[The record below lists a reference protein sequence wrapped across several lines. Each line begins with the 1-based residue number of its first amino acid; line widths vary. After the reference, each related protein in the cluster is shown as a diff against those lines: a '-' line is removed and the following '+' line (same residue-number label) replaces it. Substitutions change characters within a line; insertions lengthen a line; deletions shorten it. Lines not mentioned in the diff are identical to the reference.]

1 MTQQYEENDLPEMP
15 DDTPEHDSSSYLEDD
30 EVDTEQHLDDDPEAG
45 GSSGVTMSAS
55 EAAPKKNSGK
65 MLLMGASLAGV
76 LGLGGVGYFLFGPS
90 GQPPVAAAP
99 APAAEATDPLDAP
112 AGGDELA
119 GLPGATEAPAAAPA
133 MDETAAGLDPTALP
147 ADPAAAS
154 PVASAPASLPAAAPA
169 TAAPPTAP
177 APVAAAPAAAARP
190 VAAAPIPKPAPV
202 APVAAPAADSAQVT
216 ELKDRVASLE
226 AQVAELSAK
235 LEKQRAAV
243 RAVAAAPKAPKKKEE
258 VVQKAPAAREALPG
272 YVVREITSNGKNAV
286 VRTPSGR
293 TVLLSKDERVKI
305 NGKTMKV
312 TAIDA
317 KASQVLI
324 DDRYVISAA
333 EAAAAP
339 KPASVAA
346 VTAPPVVAAPAAET
360 VVAEPKAPAAAGLK
374 EATGWR
380 VNAVFQGQQ
389 GGKPFLVQRP
399 DNTFM
404 RVGLGDTLPGLG
416 VVRDAAK
423 DGRLTVGSYVIYP
436 ER

>member
-1 MTQQYEENDLPEMP
+1 MSKQFEEHDLPEMP

-30 EVDTEQHLDDDPEAG
+30 DVDNEQQHDDDLDG
-45 GSSGVTMSAS
+45 GNDAGVTMSAS
-55 EAAPKKNSGK
+55 DGAPKKNSGK
-65 MLLMGASLAGV
+65 MLLMGASLVGV

-99 APAAEATDPLDAP
+99 APAAEAADPLEAP

-119 GLPGATEAPAAAPA
+119 GLPGAAETPAAAPA
-133 MDETAAGLDPTALP
+133 MDAAAGMDPSALP
-147 ADPAAAS
+147 ATPAATPA
-154 PVASAPASLPAAAPA
+154 ATDTASLPAAA
-169 TAAPPTAP
+169 AAPAPAAAPTAP
-177 APVAAAPAAAARP
+177 ATVAVAPAPAVKPVAAAP
-190 VAAAPIPKPAPV
+190 VAKPAPV
-202 APVAAPAADSAQVT
+202 APVAAPAADPAQVT

-243 RAVAAAPKAPKKKEE
+243 RAVAAAPKAPKKKED

-272 YVVREITSNGKNAV
+272 YFVREITSNGKNAV

-312 TAIDA
+312 TAIDE
-317 KASQVLI
+317 KASQVLL
-324 DDRYVISAA
+324 DDRYVISAG
-333 EAAAAP
+333 EAAATP
-339 KPASVAA
+339 KPAAVAV
-346 VTAPPVVAAPAAET
+346 VTAPPVVAAPAAEP
-360 VVAEPKAPAAAGLK
+360 VVAEQKAPAAAGLK